1 MNQFV
6 RIRHMGHA
14 DYVSTWQA
22 MQDFTV
28 KRDAQTADEIWLVEH
43 SPIYTLGQASRP
55 QHVLNAGFI
64 PLVQTDR
71 GGQVTYHGPGQVV
84 AYVLID
90 LRRAGLFVKSLVTAL
105 EDAAIATLTEM
116 NVNGACRKP
125 SAPGVYVPYGPIA
138 GELAKIAALGIKVK
152 QGCSYHGVAL
162 NVDVDLTP
170 FEGIDPCGYP
180 GQRTVNMRQ
189 MGSNASF
196 EEVSLLLCR
205 QIVQHCRLRVE

>member
-6 RIRHMGHA
+6 RIRHLGRA

-22 MQDFTV
+22 MQDFTA

-43 SPIYTLGQASRP
+43 PPVYTLGQAGRP
-55 QHVLNAGFI
+55 HHVLNAGQV

-105 EDAAIATLTEM
+105 EDAVMATLTEM
-116 NVNGACRKP
+116 GVSGACRKP
-125 SAPGVYVPYGPIA
+125 SAPGVYVLFEGD
-138 GELAKIAALGIKVK
+138 LAKIAALGIKVK
-152 QGCSYHGVAL
+152 QGCTYHGVAL
-162 NVDVDLTP
+162 NVDVDLSP
-170 FEGIDPCGYP
+170 FGGIDPCGYP
-180 GQRTVNMRQ
+180 GLQTVNMRQ
-189 MGSNASF
+189 MGSSATF
-196 EEVSLLLCR
+196 VEVSLSLCR
-205 QIVQHCRLRVE
+205 QIVQHCGLRVE

>member
-1 MNQFV
+1 MKQAV
-6 RIRHMGHA
+6 RIHHLGQV
-14 DYVSTWQA
+14 DFLTTWQA

-43 SPIYTLGQASRP
+43 PPVYTLGQASRP
-55 QHVLNAGFI
+55 QHVLNAGQI

-105 EDAAIATLTEM
+105 ESAVIDTLSET
-116 NVNGACRKP
+116 GIKGGCRKP
-125 SAPGVYVPYGPIA
+125 SAPGVYVPFEGD
-138 GELAKIAALGIKVK
+138 LAKIAALGIKVK
-152 QGCSYHGVAL
+152 QGCTYHGVAL

-180 GQRTVNMRQ
+180 GLRTVNMWQ
-189 MGSNASF
+189 MGSNVSF
-196 EEVSLLLCR
+196 AEVSLLFCR
-205 QIVQHCRLRVE
+205 QIVQHCGLRVE

>member
-1 MNQFV
+1 MNQCV
-6 RIRHMGHA
+6 RIRHLGRA

-28 KRDAQTADEIWLVEH
+28 KRTAQTNDEIWLVEH
-43 SPIYTLGQASRP
+43 PPVYTLGQAGRP
-55 QHVLNAGFI
+55 QHVLNAGHI

-105 EDAAIATLTEM
+105 EDAVIATLTEM
-116 NVNGACRKP
+116 GVSGACRKP
-125 SAPGVYVPYGPIA
+125 SAPGVYVPFEA
-138 GELAKIAALGIKVK
+138 GLAKIAALGIKVK
-152 QGCSYHGVAL
+152 QGCTYHGVAL
-162 NVDVDLTP
+162 NVDVDLSP

-180 GQRTVNMRQ
+180 GLQTVNMRQ
-189 MGSNASF
+189 MGSSATFN
-196 EEVSLLLCR
+196 EVSLTLCR
-205 QIVQHCRLRVE
+205 QIVLHCGLRVE